1 MNRYIPRKIS
11 DAVKK
16 RHYFQCAWCCINL
29 TDRHHIVEYSDWWE
43 HSEENL
49 ILLCPNC
56 HRQVHD
62 WKIPHKELI
71 IRKSSHIKNDRISA
85 NFNIDINE
93 LQFNIWWNLYQ
104 WIENILV
111 YKNEKIVSANIIN
124 DNLLFNIRLY
134 NIEGDLIF
142 WMSQNRYWSLSKFNI
157 LCNNNSIYI
166 YENSLIKDYIKI
178 TQNKKDNIIYIEG
191 EWFIWWEKFIFNKHW
206 MKFKNLTLKWMKIST
221 TGKNV
226 TALNFN

>member
-1 MNRYIPRKIS
+1 MNRYIPKKIS

-29 TDRHHIVEYSDWWE
+29 TDRHHIVEYSDWWK

-71 IRKSSHIKNDRISA
+71 IRKSNHIKNDRISA
-85 NFNIDINE
+85 NFNIDIDE

-111 YKNEKIVSANIIN
+111 YKNEKIISANIVN

-134 NIEGDLIF
+134 NIEWDLIF
-142 WMSQNRYWSLSKFNI
+142 GCRRIGIGHCQNL
-157 LCNNNSIYI
+157 IYYVI
-166 YENSLIKDYIKI
+166 IIAFIYIKI
-178 TQNKKDNIIYIEG
+178 
-191 EWFIWWEKFIFNKHW
+191 
-206 MKFKNLTLKWMKIST
+206 L
-221 TGKNV
+221 
-226 TALNFN
+226 